1 MIYKEIFMNGELK
14 IKEIK
19 KYRLLIRLENKLN
32 IFKKDINIM
41 H

>member
-1 MIYKEIFMNGELK
+1 MNGELK

-19 KYRLLIRLENKLN
+19 KFRLLIRLENKFN

>member
-1 MIYKEIFMNGELK
+1 MNGELK